1 MKGST
6 IDPPIFCCGC
16 KSVLQIDN
24 LDTETRAMVALLAK
38 FRIEADDVIIIS
50 DATQKPSEASVRKF
64 SALME
69 QVTAGEGESG
79 GESAGEQARVTREE
93 LDTHR
98 EKTNFYLR
106 MSEVTHVHGY
116 PHYRV

>member
-1 MKGST
+1 
-6 IDPPIFCCGC
+6 
-16 KSVLQIDN
+16 
-24 LDTETRAMVALLAK
+24 MVALLAK

-69 QVTAGEGESG
+69 QVTAGEGE
-79 GESAGEQARVTREE
+79 GESTGEQARVTREE

>member
-1 MKGST
+1 MRGST
-6 IDPPIFCCGC
+6 IDPLFCCGC

-69 QVTAGEGESG
+69 QVTAGEGE

-116 PHYRV
+116 PHHRV

>member
-1 MKGST
+1 
-6 IDPPIFCCGC
+6 
-16 KSVLQIDN
+16 
-24 LDTETRAMVALLAK
+24 MVALLAK

-69 QVTAGEGESG
+69 PVTAGEGE
-79 GESAGEQARVTREE
+79 GEGDSAGDQARVTREE

-106 MSEVTHVHGY
+106 MSEVTHVLCLRAPIHPCPVEFSNLDRY
-116 PHYRV
+116 SQY

>member
-1 MKGST
+1 
-6 IDPPIFCCGC
+6 
-16 KSVLQIDN
+16 
-24 LDTETRAMVALLAK
+24 MVALLAK

-69 QVTAGEGESG
+69 PVTAGEGE
-79 GESAGEQARVTREE
+79 GEGEGDSAGDQARVTREE

-106 MSEVTHVHGY
+106 MSEVTHVQCLRAPIHPCLFYSVFQFG
-116 PHYRV
+116 